1 MTDTRNHAKI
11 AASLRRRAQAAET
24 QLTRLRSAIAEQ
36 NRMLLGIVLRDVL
49 ADPADFARFVD
60 VDRLYGADGALIW
73 ADVWTQLEQLL
84 AARPYLA
91 APQSDDPR
99 PRGRRA
105 LSLFSTGA

>member
-1 MTDTRNHAKI
+1 MDTRNHAKI
-11 AASLRRRAQAAET
+11 AAGLRRRAQSAEA
-24 QLTRLRSAIAEQ
+24 QLERMRSTVVEQ

-60 VDRLYGADGALIW
+60 IDRLYGVDGALIW
-73 ADVWTQLEQLL
+73 GDVYAQLEQLL

-91 APQSDDPR
+91 APPSDVPR
-99 PRGRRA
+99 PRGLRA